1 MRYPGFQRRGRVGP
15 AYSPR
20 SQPCDDGICP
30 CRVLLSRGL
39 IQWIAARKYI
49 MQAQSAQYVSF
60 VDVGESVGRSRWKGR
75 AVYKYKGKV
84 DQKPACH
91 VLRLSSLTQVT
102 VVY

>member
-1 MRYPGFQRRGRVGP
+1 MDCGTQVHY
-15 AYSPR
+15 ASTE
-20 SQPCDDGICP
+20 CT
-30 CRVLLSRGL
+30 
-39 IQWIAARKYI
+39 A
-49 MQAQSAQYVSF
+49 AQYVSF